1 MDAVENV
8 LNTIKEVI
16 AAFKKFFE
24 DIIAMFQPKE
34 EESEDATV

>member
-1 MDAVENV
+1 MNAVENV
-8 LNTIKEVI
+8 LNTITEII

-34 EESEDATV
+34 EGEDATV